1 VDERNQAI
9 LLREHPDGPVTDRT
23 FELVERPVVPPA
35 VDEVLVRTLWLSFDP
50 AQRGWI
56 NPVRSYVAPVELGA
70 VMRAYGVGEVVASRH
85 AGFSPGD
92 VVHGVLGW
100 QQWAVGPPGPSGLD
114 LSIVPSDVPDPK
126 LALGVLGIT
135 GLTAYFG
142 MDAVGRVGHG
152 DTVLVT
158 SAAGATGSLAGQ
170 IARLRGAERVVGTA
184 GTEEKR
190 TWVRDVA
197 GFDECV
203 DHHGDHLRRRL
214 STAAPAGYDV
224 VFDNV
229 GGAVLDAALL
239 TIAVRARVVLCG
251 SISTGYAP
259 GRPDVGLHNYQLLT
273 TRRSR
278 MEGFLVSDFADGYDV
293 ARRELLGWLEAGVL
307 HFREDV
313 VDGLEQAPATLRRLF
328 EGTNQGKQL
337 LRVADPSTAPRV
349 AIVAGRATLGG
360 EGRP

>member
-1 VDERNQAI
+1 MRNLAI
-9 LLREHPDGPVTDRT
+9 LLREHPDGPVTDST
-23 FELVERPVVPPA
+23 FELVERSVVAPA
-35 VDEVLVRTLWLSFDP
+35 AGEVLVRTLWLSFDP

-56 NPVRSYVAPVELGA
+56 NPVRAYVAPVEIGA
-70 VMRAYGVGEVVASRH
+70 VMRAYGVGEVVESRH
-85 AGFSPGD
+85 PAYSPGD

-100 QQWAVGPPGPSGLD
+100 QEWAVGPPGPSGLE
-114 LSIVPSDVPDPK
+114 LSIVPADVPDPR

-142 MDAVGRVGHG
+142 IDAVGRPREG

-170 IARLRGAERVVGTA
+170 IARLRGARRVVGTA

-190 TWVRDVA
+190 AWVRDVA

-203 DHHGDHLRRRL
+203 DHHADHLRRHL
-214 STAAPAGYDV
+214 AAAAPEGYDV

-229 GGAVLDAALL
+229 GGAVLDATLL
-239 TIAVRARVVLCG
+239 TIALHARVVLCG
-251 SISTGYAP
+251 SISTGYTP
-259 GRPDVGLHNYQLLT
+259 GRPLVGLHNYQLLT

-278 MEGFLVSDFADGYDV
+278 MEGFLVTDFTDRYDA
-293 ARRELLGWLEAGVL
+293 ARHELLGWLEAGQL
-307 HFREDV
+307 RFQEDV

-328 EGTNQGKQL
+328 EGANRGKQL
-337 LRVADPSTAPRV
+337 LRVAEPSTAPAV
-349 AIVAGRATLGG
+349 AARAALAAPDDGG
-360 EGRP
+360 A